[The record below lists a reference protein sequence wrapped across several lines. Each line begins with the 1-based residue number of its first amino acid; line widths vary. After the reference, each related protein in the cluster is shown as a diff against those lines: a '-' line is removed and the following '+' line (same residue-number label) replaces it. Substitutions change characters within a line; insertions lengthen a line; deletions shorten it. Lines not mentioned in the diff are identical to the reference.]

1 MAQNGELGLQ
11 VSANSFD
18 WFHACVTCVNAVFSA
33 CVACVNAVFSLYVLL
48 GKITKLNQ

>member
-18 WFHACVTCVNAVFSA
+18 WFHA